1 MSEQRAIG
9 QLNANAAQSGVLAK
23 LIVFSVA
30 LGALPLSSYYASVK
44 YLWPGQGRSGY
55 VSWNSHE
62 LMSLTGNDIYAA
74 VLAVVAANIV
84 LVSYI
89 IVAALEERKSTP
101 AAKPEETK
109 KEK

>member
-1 MSEQRAIG
+1 MSQQQAIG

-23 LIVFSVA
+23 LIAFSLA
-30 LGALPLSSYYASVK
+30 LGALPLSSYYVSK
-44 YLWPGQGRSGY
+44 QYLWP
-55 VSWNSHE
+55 
-62 LMSLTGNDIYAA
+62 GNDIYAA

-89 IVAALEERKSTP
+89 IVAALEERKATP
-101 AAKPEETK
+101 ATKPEETK